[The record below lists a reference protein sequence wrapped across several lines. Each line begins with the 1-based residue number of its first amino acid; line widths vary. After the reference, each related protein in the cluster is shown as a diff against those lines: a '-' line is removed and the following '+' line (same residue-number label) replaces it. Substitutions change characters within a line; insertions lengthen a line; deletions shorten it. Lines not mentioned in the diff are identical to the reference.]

1 MKTFHFYDAPLTVC
15 GLPFYHG
22 EKELRRLPQSLIDT
36 LGLDERIGTRTPA
49 VRVRFRTDAAHFTVH
64 MTLATL
70 MKDSG
75 MSMFGAQSATV
86 MLGDWKHARFGGLAT
101 PKDYDTKTATADIWK
116 GNGMEDVTVI
126 LPRNE
131 VVADLRIEVP
141 DEAQVA
147 APTPYANGPVL
158 YYGSSIT
165 EGGCACNAFNA
176 YNMLIS
182 RHLDLDFY
190 NFGFSNSAKGELAM
204 ADYINTVPVKAFI
217 MDYDHNAPS
226 AQHLW
231 NTHEAFFRRIR
242 EKQPTLPVLFLT
254 MPAAEYS
261 EGKKARR
268 AAVRAT
274 YDHAVAAGDKHVWF
288 IDGETLLAG
297 ADAWLCTVDNTHP
310 NDLGF
315 HRMAAVIEPVV
326 REMLGI

>member
-1 MKTFHFYDAPLTVC
+1 MKTYHFYDARSRCADCVLSRRKGAAAFAAGTHQHTGTGRAHRHAHARRAGAVSHRR
-15 GLPFYHG
+15 GAFHG
-22 EKELRRLPQSLIDT
+22 AHDTCHPHEGQRHVHVRRAVGDGYARRL
-36 LGLDERIGTRTPA
+36 EN
-49 VRVRFRTDAAHFTVH
+49 
-64 MTLATL
+64 
-70 MKDSG
+70 
-75 MSMFGAQSATV
+75 
-86 MLGDWKHARFGGLAT
+86 ARFGGLAT
-101 PKDYDTKTATADIWK
+101 PADYETKKASVGITK
-116 GNGMEDVTVI
+116 GEGMEDVTVI

-131 VVADLRIEVP
+131 VVADLWIEVP